1 MSSVSWGVETVH
13 IFSCG
18 CIIYVVQFYKKVDV
32 GDYKM
37 INEHIVQSMTER
49 IANAFSPEKIIVFGS
64 WARNEATKDS
74 DIDFLVITHYKGS
87 KRDIQVAIRRELK
100 GFGIPKDVIVASKED
115 IEQKKDLPGYIYG
128 TALREGK
135 VVYERTDQ

>member
-1 MSSVSWGVETVH
+1 MVH
-13 IFSCG
+13 
-18 CIIYVVQFYKKVDV
+18 FYQKVDV

-37 INEHIVQSMTER
+37 INEDIVQSMTER
-49 IANAFSPEKIIVFGS
+49 IVNAFSPKKIIVFGS

-115 IEQKKDLPGYIYG
+115 IEQKRFTGLY
-128 TALREGK
+128 LRNCLTGGK
-135 VVYERTDQ
+135 VVYERIDQ